1 MKDLSGY
8 IESITEDLI
17 PNSVVRVHL
26 KDGVYYICMNVYDI
40 RYMNETVTNMI
51 KEFIDNT
58 LKSYFPKGLENKK
71 IVNVFSE
78 EYE

>member
-1 MKDLSGY
+1 MKDLSDY
-8 IESITEDLI
+8 IQSITEDLI

-40 RYMNETVTNMI
+40 RYMSETVTNMI
-51 KEFIDNT
+51 KEFIDST

>member
-1 MKDLSGY
+1 MKDFSDY
-8 IESITEDLI
+8 IQSITEDLI

-26 KDGVYYICMNVYDI
+26 KDGVYYICIDVYEISYINDTAINV
-40 RYMNETVTNMI
+40 I
-51 KEFIDNT
+51 KEFNDNI